1 MSRSAAAL
9 LLMSLALGC
18 GKYGPPVR
26 AGAEQ
31 EPARKPSFEVPLP
44 VIREPAAPEAR
55 RRSRGRGRASARG
68 RREPEAPFTKMQG
81 AGNDF
86 VVLDGIAERLP
97 ALERLAQRLGDRH
110 FGIGF
115 DQLLV
120 VRPSS
125 TADFRMEIYNADG
138 SQVEMCANGI
148 RCFFQYLREAG
159 HTRQG
164 ELRVETLSGVV
175 VPRWAGPG
183 RVTVDMGPPV
193 LAPAKIPTRLG
204 DPAGAGP
211 VLDARLELDGRPLS
225 VNSVS
230 MGNPHCVVYVE
241 DVDAAP
247 VEVLGPKLERH
258 HAFPNR
264 VNVEFVQVVG
274 RAHLRQRTW
283 ERGTG
288 ETLACGSGACASV
301 VVSILRGVTD
311 ARVRV
316 ELRGG
321 DLDIHWAGGTASVFM
336 TGPAAT
342 VFTGTIELEGS

>member
-1 MSRSAAAL
+1 MSRK
-9 LLMSLALGC
+9 LA
-18 GKYGPPVR
+18 
-26 AGAEQ
+26 
-31 EPARKPSFEVPLP
+31 
-44 VIREPAAPEAR
+44 
-55 RRSRGRGRASARG
+55 
-68 RREPEAPFTKMQG
+68 FTKMHG

-86 VVLDGIAERLP
+86 VVLDGIRDSLP
-97 ALERLAQRLGDRH
+97 ALEPLAQRLGDRH

-120 VRPSS
+120 VRPSRA
-125 TADFRMEIYNADG
+125 ADFRMEIYNADG

-159 HTRQG
+159 HTERD

-175 VPRWAGPG
+175 VPRSAGPG

-204 DPAGAGP
+204 DPAGPGP
-211 VLDARLELDGRPLS
+211 VLDVGLDVDGRELKVS
-225 VNSVS
+225 SLS

-247 VEVLGPKLERH
+247 VETLGPQLERH
-258 HAFPNR
+258 DAFPNR

-274 RAHLRQRTW
+274 RGHVRQRTW
-283 ERGTG
+283 ERGAG
-288 ETLACGSGACASV
+288 ETLACGSGACATV
-301 VVSILRGVTD
+301 VASILRGATD

-321 DLDIHWAGGTASVFM
+321 DLDIHWAGGGASVFM
-336 TGPAAT
+336 TGPAAS
-342 VFTGTIELEGS
+342 VFSGTIELEGG

>member
-1 MSRSAAAL
+1 VSRK
-9 LLMSLALGC
+9 LA
-18 GKYGPPVR
+18 
-26 AGAEQ
+26 
-31 EPARKPSFEVPLP
+31 
-44 VIREPAAPEAR
+44 
-55 RRSRGRGRASARG
+55 
-68 RREPEAPFTKMQG
+68 FTKMHG

-86 VVLDGIAERLP
+86 VVLDGIRDSLP
-97 ALERLAQRLGDRH
+97 ALEPLAQRLGDRH

-120 VRPSS
+120 VRPSRA
-125 TADFRMEIYNADG
+125 ADFRMEIYNADG

-159 HTRQG
+159 HTERD

-175 VPRWAGPG
+175 VPRSAGPG

-204 DPAGAGP
+204 DPAGPGP
-211 VLDARLELDGRPLS
+211 VLDVGLDVDGRELKVS
-225 VNSVS
+225 SLS

-247 VEVLGPKLERH
+247 VETLGPQLERH
-258 HAFPNR
+258 DAFPNR

-274 RAHLRQRTW
+274 RGHVRQRTW
-283 ERGTG
+283 ERGAG
-288 ETLACGSGACASV
+288 ETLACGSGACATV
-301 VVSILRGVTD
+301 VASILRGATD

-321 DLDIHWAGGTASVFM
+321 DLDIHWAGGGASVFM
-336 TGPAAT
+336 TGPAAS
-342 VFTGTIELEGS
+342 VFSGTIELEGG